1 MTNRRRN
8 AGFTLIEVL
17 IGATLL
23 AILMALLTNALF
35 TMTRTARTGE
45 ARLQDLDSSRL
56 VMSFLRGQLQN
67 ALPMTERDGDEE
79 RALFEGRE
87 DRLRFV
93 GRLPIAEGG
102 ALQFLEIAAV
112 RGGLVLR
119 YRDAWADT
127 PFAEPDS
134 EWPSRLLLAD
144 VRRARWRYFGARDE
158 DSTAGW
164 TDVWRGRDRLPE
176 LIRVELDRGDK
187 GTTAIVADVR
197 VRTAVT
203 QPALF
208 REPPDGAP

>member
-23 AILMALLTNALF
+23 AILMTLLTNALF
-35 TMTRTARTGE
+35 TMTRTARAGE
-45 ARLQDLDSSRL
+45 ARLEDLDSSRL
-56 VMSFLRGQLQN
+56 VLSFLRRQLQN
-67 ALPMTERDGDEE
+67 AFPMTERDGNDG
-79 RALFEGRE
+79 RALFEGRD

-102 ALQFLEIAAV
+102 GLQFIEIAVV
-112 RGGLVLR
+112 RGDLVMR
-119 YRDAWADT
+119 YRDAWPDT

-134 EWPSRLLLAD
+134 EWHGRLLLAG

-158 DSTAGW
+158 DSAAGW
-164 TDVWRGRDRLPE
+164 VDRWRGHDRLPA
-176 LIRVELDRGDK
+176 LIRLDIDRGDEEMS
-187 GTTAIVADVR
+187 TLVAEVR
-197 VRTAVT
+197 VRTAVA